1 MTIETFMILLITL
14 LCLTLLPAFY
24 LLGRSQKR
32 EVQSDFKGS
41 EVMALHL
48 NKTEYYKSLNFMLMY
63 GVITFE
69 EYNELQMKALPYLK
83 G

>member
-1 MTIETFMILLITL
+1 
-14 LCLTLLPAFY
+14 
-24 LLGRSQKR
+24 
-32 EVQSDFKGS
+32 
-41 EVMALHL
+41 MALHL